1 MLRSDLCILVMHIL
15 FLKELL
21 LLQNQRGFID
31 TRNRFL
37 ASKNNAP
44 FTNCESKTNNVLID
58 NTEDLDVVIPMYNLL
73 EYGKNYK
80 KTKGSLSNEL
90 LHLNYL
96 NYYRVEP
103 NNLPTTNYNDNKF

>member
-1 MLRSDLCILVMHIL
+1 MYFSDAYIV
-15 FLKELL
+15 LKGTITLTKPKR
-21 LLQNQRGFID
+21 RGFID

-58 NTEDLDVVIPMYNLL
+58 NTEDLDVVIPTYNLL

-103 NNLPTTNYNDNKF
+103 NNLPTTNYNDNKFWVF